1 MQYVQTLPVVT
12 APTAEDTVHATE
24 AVAMLHPVNPEMASS
39 ATVMM
44 LDPRLP
50 ALEQMWV
57 PRPEELEKERRRLC
71 RRLAPRL
78 PPPDGGRRVADPHG
92 GLVKQVLLQGGE
104 AVVADVPAPVM

>member
-24 AVAMLHPVNPEMASS
+24 AVATLHPVEPEITSG
-39 ATVMM
+39 ATVML

-57 PRPEELEKERRRLC
+57 PRTEELEKERRRLC
-71 RRLAPRL
+71 RRIYHD
-78 PPPDGGRRVADPHG
+78 PPLQELRSGLDRRHRNQRRSD
-92 GLVKQVLLQGGE
+92 LTT
-104 AVVADVPAPVM
+104 AVDEKI